1 MDVAHKVLE
10 TLESGYRLRTLKL
23 STIAISSVVLV
34 EVSLGLTVGSLAIVS
49 DGLHALLDALTTVM
63 LFLVTRV
70 SLKPPDEEHMYGH
83 EKFEPIGG
91 LIGGIALI
99 GIALTI
105 LYEAILRILSNQAI
119 NMELE
124 YVGFIAIG
132 FTFCIDFFRVGI
144 FSKARKSESSTMK
157 AGLYHA
163 IADLSSTVIA
173 FVGFG
178 LASLGVSIGD
188 ALASVVLS
196 VFLSYLS
203 VRLVW
208 SSGMELSDTISKDV
222 ADKVRKEILATK
234 AVCKCE
240 GLKIRKVGDKAFVR
254 VTVQVPDYLDLE
266 EAHDLTSEIEANIK
280 KVVGNAEVTIHTE
293 PCETDMP
300 THRLVEKLATEVHGV
315 KEAHEINT
323 VYTDGKLYITLHAY
337 VDPKLSVEEA
347 HEIAEEIEDKIEA
360 KVANLENVAVHV
372 EPFSPKKRRGSMVDE
387 NEIIKAVYGVGRN
400 HQRTFRI
407 KRIMTYVADKKRY
420 INIDCCFVKKMS
432 IEEAHEVT
440 SQVEETLREHFE
452 ETIIVVHME
461 PN

>member
-1 MDVAHKVLE
+1 MDVTHKVLE

-49 DGLHALLDALTTVM
+49 DGLHALLDALTTFM

-234 AVCKCE
+234 AVSKCE
-240 GLKIRKVGDKAFVR
+240 GLKIRKAGDKTYVR

-280 KVVGNAEVTIHTE
+280 KVVGNAEVAIHTE

-300 THRLVEKLATEVHGV
+300 TQRLVEKLATEVHGV

-323 VYTDGKLYITLHAY
+323 AYTDGKLYITLHAY

-347 HEIAEEIEDKIEA
+347 HEIAERIEARIEA

-387 NEIIKAVYGVGRN
+387 NEIIKVVYGVGRN

-407 KRIMTYVADKKRY
+407 KRIVTYVADKKRY
-420 INIDCCFVKKMS
+420 INIDCCFVKEMS

-440 SQVEETLREHFE
+440 SQIEETLRERFE
-452 ETIIVVHME
+452 ETIVVVHME